1 MDFQKLKQFMDRL
14 TEEKVPGNAICVYQD
29 GKRVFDYASGYADL
43 ETHTPMT
50 GRELLNIYSCSKL
63 TTVTAALQLYEQG
76 VFLLTDPLSE
86 YMPEFRQMDVCTE
99 DGHCEKAKN
108 PITIGNLFSMTAGFN
123 YDIGLLNTEEL
134 REQTGGRFDTETV
147 VRSLAK
153 QPLCFEPGTRWQY
166 SLCHDVLAGL
176 VCVLTG
182 KPFRVYVQDNVFDPL
197 DMKETYYHR
206 TPEVE
211 SRMASQYTFVEEGGE
226 LADAVEAQR
235 AGGTNNG
242 YFKKVDKSVG
252 NFVPGCEYDSGGAGI
267 VTAVPDYA
275 KLLAALANGGLGLTG
290 QRILSDATVR
300 LMKTNHLTA
309 QTAPSFNWDHL
320 AGYGYGLGVRTMIDP
335 VRGGSNSSIGE
346 IGWGGAAG
354 ATAIVDTSRRLAVF
368 YSHHMLNPQEGYYQP
383 RLRNVVYSCLEG

>member
-182 KPFRVYVQDNVFDPL
+182 KPFRVYVQD
-197 DMKETYYHR
+197 
-206 TPEVE
+206 
-211 SRMASQYTFVEEGGE
+211 
-226 LADAVEAQR
+226 
-235 AGGTNNG
+235 
-242 YFKKVDKSVG
+242 
-252 NFVPGCEYDSGGAGI
+252 
-267 VTAVPDYA
+267 
-275 KLLAALANGGLGLTG
+275 
-290 QRILSDATVR
+290 LS
-300 LMKTNHLTA
+300 LIH
-309 QTAPSFNWDHL
+309 
-320 AGYGYGLGVRTMIDP
+320 I
-335 VRGGSNSSIGE
+335 
-346 IGWGGAAG
+346 
-354 ATAIVDTSRRLAVF
+354 
-368 YSHHMLNPQEGYYQP
+368 
-383 RLRNVVYSCLEG
+383 